1 MLFVACVEVDERD
14 VKIVVKVTDYVMLGK
29 REVPRVFINITVNP
43 SMYSPTELSQLSFLG
58 ELADH
63 FQQIQRNPAD
73 HTDSESVAKHA
84 CILLLADSGRDP

>member
-29 REVPRVFINITVNP
+29 REVPRVFINTTVNP
-43 SMYSPTELSQLSFLG
+43 SMYSPTKLSQLSFLG

-63 FQQIQRNPAD
+63 FQQ
-73 HTDSESVAKHA
+73 
-84 CILLLADSGRDP
+84 DPSSIRIYHCLTNKRL